1 MNTNKLLLQ
10 TGELAVVIKKKHKMN
25 LDHITQE
32 VKKHLPKDLRVYT
45 NTKRFKFY
53 TNLSG
58 FLDDSYFDLFFM
70 EDERGLKIIEIS
82 PTTENPLKYVEMIKS
97 IDNKAVI
104 KFHKTTSEEV
114 IV

>member
-1 MNTNKLLLQ
+1 
-10 TGELAVVIKKKHKMN
+10 MN
-25 LDHITQE
+25 LEQITQE
-32 VKKHLPKDLRVYT
+32 VKKQLPKDLRVYT

-58 FLDDSYFDLFFM
+58 FLNAEYFDLYFM
-70 EDERGLKIIEIS
+70 EDKRGLKIIEIS

-104 KFHKTTSEEV
+104 KFYKTSSEEV
-114 IV
+114 MV